1 MAVNESATAAA
12 AVVESVN
19 ESATAAAVTAMTAAV
34 DELVNE

>member
-19 ESATAAAVTAMTAAV
+19 ESATAAAVTAV
-34 DELVNE
+34 DE

>member
-19 ESATAAAVTAMTAAV
+19 ESATVAAVTAMTAAV